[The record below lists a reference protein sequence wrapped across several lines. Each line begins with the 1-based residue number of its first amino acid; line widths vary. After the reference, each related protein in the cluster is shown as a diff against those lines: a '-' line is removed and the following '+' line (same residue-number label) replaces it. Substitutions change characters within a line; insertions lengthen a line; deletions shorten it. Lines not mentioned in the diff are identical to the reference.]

1 LVLAVEDYSVLETSG
16 ADGTPLALHCWA
28 PSMRSTIRGLLY
40 YVHGIQ
46 SHAGWLFETGPE
58 LAQRGVVT
66 YALDRRGSG
75 RSGGVRGDLP
85 SAQLITE
92 DYLGGLHTVQR
103 DLSNL
108 PLTVLGQSFGGSI
121 VASLAAS
128 GSLAA
133 DQLVYCTPALG
144 QQRARHGI
152 ERLTEI
158 LNSTGLEHS
167 PIALDDED
175 YTNQARYL
183 EFMANDHLMLRQIT
197 ERSRATMVELEESYM
212 DHQAALE
219 ASIQFVRTDTDPII
233 ALDESERVLRD
244 LHGKISTVTFPIRH
258 HYVEFSAARR
268 DYWDWLAGVVAP
280 AAAEQLEW
288 N

>member
-1 LVLAVEDYSVLETSG
+1 VFTAEDYFMSEASG

-28 PSMRSTIRGLLY
+28 PSIRSTIRGLLY

-85 SAQLITE
+85 SAQVITG
-92 DYLGGLHTVQR
+92 DYLSGLRTVQH
-103 DLSNL
+103 DLPHL
-108 PLTVLGQSFGGSI
+108 PVTVLGQSFGGSI
-121 VASLAAS
+121 VASLTAA

-133 DQLVYCTPALG
+133 DRLVYCTPALG

-152 ERLTEI
+152 ERLHEI
-158 LNSTGLEHS
+158 LESTGLEHS
-167 PIALDDED
+167 PLALDDED
-175 YTNQARYL
+175 YTNQSRYL
-183 EFMANDHLMLRQIT
+183 QFMANDHLMLRQIT
-197 ERSRATMVELEESYM
+197 DRSRATMVELEESYM
-212 DHQAALE
+212 DRQATLE
-219 ASIQFVRTDTDPII
+219 ASIHYVRTDTDPII
-233 ALDESERVLRD
+233 VLDESERVLDD

-258 HYVEFSAARR
+258 HYVEFSSERR
-268 DYWDWLAGVVAP
+268 DYWDWLAEVVAP
-280 AAAEQLEW
+280 FATAEQMER